1 MNKGL
6 KWALISL
13 PILIGG
19 FIVYRTLRPK
29 APKPPK
35 PSDTPIPTGGGGGG
49 TPSGGGGGYTPPPSP
64 KPDFPI
70 GLGSKGAKVKELQQA
85 IVDDGQANIVSL
97 LGANPTDGKFG
108 TGTEKA
114 VKALLGKTKI
124 DSQADIDNIKKLK
137 AQRIANQTAAQ
148 AATQGDANR
157 KFYGNLIV
165 NGLCKSGKE
174 LYSVNS
180 AGKIFGYKFDSTKTR
195 QIESKSWTYGKG
207 ERAKPWN
214 YCSNIKSQTLD
225 GSGFV
230 EIWTVEGGNNWK
242 YRFTPYDFEVK

>member
-19 FIVYRTLRPK
+19 FIVYKTLRPQK
-29 APKPPK
+29 PK
-35 PSDTPIPTGGGGGG
+35 PSDIPTP
-49 TPSGGGGGYTPPPSP
+49 TPVPSGGGGGYTPSPTPSP

-70 GLGSKGAKVKELQQA
+70 GIGSRGAKVKELQQA

-97 LGANPTDGKFG
+97 LGSNPTDGKFG

-114 VKALLGKTKI
+114 VKALLGKTKV

-137 AQRIANQTAAQ
+137 AQRISQQQQTQQLA
-148 AATQGDANR
+148 QGDATR
-157 KFYGNLIV
+157 KYYGKLIV
-165 NGLCKSGKE
+165 DGLCVSGKE
-174 LYSVNS
+174 LYSVNP
-180 AGKIFGYKFDSTKTR
+180 AGKIFGYKYDSTKTR
-195 QIESKSWTYGKG
+195 QIESKSWTYKVG

-214 YCSNIKSQTLD
+214 YCSNIKSKTMD
-225 GSGFV
+225 SSGFV
-230 EIWTVEGGNNWK
+230 EIWTLESGNNWK

>member
-19 FIVYRTLRPK
+19 FIVYRTLRPQK
-29 APKPPK
+29 PKQ
-35 PSDTPIPTGGGGGG
+35 DTPPSPPIPSGGG
-49 TPSGGGGGYTPPPSP
+49 TPSGGGGGGYTPPPPP
-64 KPDFPI
+64 KADFPM
-70 GLGSKGAKVKELQQA
+70 GLGSKGEKVKELQQA
-85 IVDDGQANIVSL
+85 IISTGDATAIGF
-97 LGANPTDGKFG
+97 LGRGSADGKFG

-114 VKALLGKTKI
+114 VKQLLGKTKV
-124 DSQADIDNIKKLK
+124 DSQADIDKIKNLK
-137 AQRIANQTAAQ
+137 AQRDAVA
-148 AATQGDANR
+148 QGDANR
-157 KFYGNLIV
+157 KFYGKLIV
-165 NGLCKSGKE
+165 DGLCKNGKE

-225 GSGFV
+225 NGGFV
-230 EIWTVEGGNNWK
+230 EIWTVESGNNWK

>member
-19 FIVYRTLRPK
+19 FIVYKTLRPQK
-29 APKPPK
+29 PKQ
-35 PSDTPIPTGGGGGG
+35 DTPPPPSPIPSGGG
-49 TPSGGGGGYTPPPSP
+49 TPSGGGGGYTPPP
-64 KPDFPI
+64 KADFPI

-225 GSGFV
+225 NAGFV
-230 EIWTVEGGNNWK
+230 EIWTVESGNNWK

>member
-29 APKPPK
+29 APKLPEPGR
-35 PSDTPIPTGGGGGG
+35 GGGTLSPGGGG

-85 IVDDGQANIVSL
+85 IVDNGQANIVSL

-148 AATQGDANR
+148 GDANR

-180 AGKIFGYKFDSTKTR
+180 AGKIFKYKFDSTKTR
-195 QIESKSWTYGKG
+195 QIESKSYTYGIG

-214 YCSNIKSQTLD
+214 NCSNIKSQTLD
-225 GSGFV
+225 ASGFV
-230 EIWTVEGGNNWK
+230 TIWTVEGGNNYK
-242 YRFTPYDFEVK
+242 YSFTPYDFEVK